1 MDSAL
6 VYMKEDDQ
14 EMGHTEE
21 STMIHTYESVTMK
34 PLGTQSKQWFIR
46 DKGWQRIGMLHF
58 LFDLT

>member
-46 DKGWQRIGMLHF
+46 DKG
-58 LFDLT
+58 